1 MIAVAIAACPP
12 GPNMQIKVGR
22 TDVTTANPTGQIP
35 SPSSNATVLI
45 AQFAAKGF
53 DSGELVALVGSHSA
67 GKNLTGTQFDTTPGN
82 LDSTT
87 FYTEVLDDD
96 QPATLFSDQSLA
108 TDDATSAD
116 WREYAGSQSTWN
128 SDFSAAYV

>member
-1 MIAVAIAACPP
+1 
-12 GPNMQIKVGR
+12 MQIKVGR
-22 TDVTTANPTGQIP
+22 TDVSTANPTGQIP
-35 SPSSNATVLI
+35 SPNSNASVII

-53 DSGELVALVGSHSA
+53 DSGELVALIGSHSA
-67 GKNLTGTQFDTTPGN
+67 GKNLSGTEFDTTPGN

-108 TDDATSAD
+108 TDEATSAD
-116 WREYAGSQSTWN
+116 WKVYAGSQSTWN
-128 SDFSAAYV
+128 TDFAAA